1 MNALLPWKDIASAGG
16 FTTAEAGRL
25 LRRPASDIA
34 SWLRG
39 KRPIILPDYEPVNG
53 RLVLSFDA
61 LIEARAIGHFLGHG
75 LTRPKLRAIMQD
87 ARARTGS
94 RHPLAGDFDVVTDGF
109 RLFEKKD
116 ETLVNLVNSVYAEP
130 RLMAPALKG
139 RVTYLNGRAAFLV
152 PDPEDAPLVRIDPRH
167 AFGRPV
173 VIDQGH
179 VVTTSALAAEAR
191 QDTVEGAA
199 DWFGVSPAAATQAVL
214 YEGKYAA

>member
-1 MNALLPWKDIASAGG
+1 VNALLPWKDIASAGG

-39 KRPIILPDYEPVNG
+39 KNPIILPDYEPVNG

-61 LIEARAIGHFLGHG
+61 LIEARAIAHFLSHG
-75 LTRPKLRAIMQD
+75 ME
-87 ARARTGS
+87 RARLRHIMGECRKRTNV
-94 RHPLAGDFDVVTDGF
+94 RHPLAGDKDFVTDGF
-109 RLFEKKD
+109 RLFEMDD
-116 ETLVNLVNSVYAEP
+116 ERLINLVNDVYAEP
-130 RLMAPALKG
+130 QLMAPALKG
-139 RVTYLNGRAAFLV
+139 QVTYQHGRAAFLT

-173 VIDQGH
+173 VIEGGK

-191 QDTVEGAA
+191 NDTVEGAA
-199 DWFGVSPAAATQAVL
+199 DWFGVSPAAASQAVL
-214 YEGKYAA
+214 FEGKYAA